1 MADLFKPSNSGRA
14 RFVILAFICSVI
26 VVAVLK
32 LAAQVLLP
40 ITIGILLAL
49 VLYPLVLAFNK
60 LRIPRIVSIVLVVII
75 IAAGL
80 YALGMAIFSSGR
92 AILSRYP
99 RYERKL
105 TEIYVWIAQFFRLS
119 YNQDM
124 SFFENIWNQIGARQ
138 KILGMTYSLSNA
150 FIGFLGNA
158 LIILF
163 LVLFLLIE
171 ASQFNEKIELAF
183 AQRSD
188 RVKRIGVGIMDQV
201 ARYLAA
207 KFFISLLNGLV
218 FAFGL
223 GLMKVEFAFVWAAI
237 QFALNFIPSLGSIAS
252 GFMVFLFALLQFWPE
267 PGPIILVV
275 AFVLAVNLVLGYI
288 LDPKIIGDNVGIS
301 PLAALGSVLLW
312 GWIWGFAGMV
322 LAVPMMGIIKI
333 ICENFKFLEP
343 VSILL
348 SSKKAVRAKKAAY
361 EAPKAEASRE

>member
-14 RFVILAFICSVI
+14 RLVILAFICSVV

-60 LRIPRIVSIVLVVII
+60 LRIPRIISIVLVVMI

-80 YALGMAIFSSGR
+80 YALGMVIFSSGR

-99 RYERKL
+99 RYESRL
-105 TEIYVWIAQFFRLS
+105 TEIYVGVANFFNLS
-119 YNQDM
+119 YDQDM
-124 SFFENIWNQIGARQ
+124 SFFENVWNQIGVRQ
-138 KILGMTYSLSNA
+138 KIWGLTYSLSNA
-150 FIGFLGNA
+150 FIAFLGNA

-188 RVKRIGVGIMDQV
+188 RVKRIGVGIMNQV

-207 KFFISLLNGLV
+207 KFFVSLLNGLA
-218 FAFGL
+218 FAVGL
-223 GLMKVEFAFVWAAI
+223 SLMEVEFALVWAVI
-237 QFALNFIPSLGSIAS
+237 QFILNFIPSLGSIAS
-252 GFMVFLFALLQFWPE
+252 GFMVSLFALLQFWPE
-267 PGPIILVV
+267 PGPIIMVV
-275 AFVLAVNLVLGYI
+275 VFVLAANLIIGYI
-288 LDPKIIGDNVGIS
+288 LDPKVVGDNVGIS

-312 GWIWGFAGMV
+312 GWLWGFAGMV
-322 LAVPMMGIIKI
+322 LAVPMMCILKI
-333 ICENFKFLEP
+333 ICENFTFLEP

-348 SSKKAVRAKKAAY
+348 SSKKAVRAKKSVQ
-361 EAPKAEASRE
+361 EAPKQERTA